1 MKKGAFING
10 SPKMAFL
17 LDQKV
22 TFQKDSQKDKQR
34 DRQRKKQKYIR
45 KDRQKDR
52 QQKYMPRLVLT

>member
-22 TFQKDSQKDKQR
+22 TFQKDRQR
-34 DRQRKKQKYIR
+34 DSKKKKQKDIQ
-45 KDRQKDR
+45 KDRQKGR
-52 QQKYMPRLVLT
+52 KRKYMPMLVLT